1 MKNEEAGLSP
11 PFDCS
16 LCPRLVAYRDDNRAA
31 HPEWFNGPVP
41 CFGPLGARL
50 AVVGMAPGVRGANRT
65 GRPFT
70 GDYAGLL
77 LYETL
82 LKFGLAAGRYAAE
95 PDDGLTLIDTRI
107 VNAVRCVPP
116 ANLPTP
122 AEVRTCNQFLGAEL
136 KSLPEL
142 RVVLAL
148 GVLAHAATVRAAG
161 LPPSRIKF
169 KHGQML
175 ALPNGW
181 VLANSYHV
189 SRYNTNTGVLTTAM
203 FEAVVAEIVGRLSL
217 YHA

>member
-1 MKNEEAGLSP
+1 MKTDGRVEPTA
-11 PFDCS
+11 DCP
-16 LCPRLVAYRDDNRAA
+16 LCPRLVAYRRANQDA
-31 HPEWFNGPVP
+31 NPEWFNGPVP
-41 CFGPLGARL
+41 CFGPIDARL

-70 GDYAGLL
+70 GDYAGVL

-82 LKFGLAAGRYAAE
+82 IKFGLARGQYDARI
-95 PDDGLTLIDTRI
+95 DDGLSLVDTRI

-122 AEVRTCNQFLGAEL
+122 AEVRTCNQFLSAEL
-136 KSLPEL
+136 AGLPKV

-161 LPPSRIKF
+161 IPPSRIKF

-175 ALPNGW
+175 DLPNGW

-189 SRYNTNTGVLTTAM
+189 SRYNTNTGVLTTPM
-203 FEAVVAEIVGRLSL
+203 FEKVMADIVERL
-217 YHA
+217 

>member
-1 MKNEEAGLSP
+1 MKIDDRVEPAA
-11 PFDCS
+11 DCP
-16 LCPRLVAYRDDNRAA
+16 LCPRLVAYRQANQEAN
-31 HPEWFNGPVP
+31 PEWFNGPVP
-41 CFGPLGARL
+41 CFGPINARL

-70 GDYAGLL
+70 GDYAGVL

-82 LKFGLAAGRYAAE
+82 IKFGLAHGRYDAR
-95 PDDGLTLIDTRI
+95 PDDGLSLVDTRI

-122 AEVRTCNQFLGAEL
+122 AEVRTCNQFLSAEL
-136 KSLPEL
+136 AGLPRV

-161 LPPSRIKF
+161 IPPSRIKF
-169 KHGQML
+169 KHGQMID
-175 ALPNGW
+175 LPNGW

-189 SRYNTNTGVLTTAM
+189 SRYNTSTGVLTTQM
-203 FEAVVAEIVGRLSL
+203 FENVVADIVERL
-217 YHA
+217 

>member
-1 MKNEEAGLSP
+1 MRIEPAA
-11 PFDCS
+11 DCP
-16 LCPRLVAYRDDNRAA
+16 LCPRLVEYRRANQA
-31 HPEWFNGPVP
+31 TNPEWFNGPVP
-41 CFGPLGARL
+41 CFGPVDARL

-70 GDYAGLL
+70 GDYAGVL
-77 LYETL
+77 LYGTL
-82 LKFGLAAGRYAAE
+82 VKFGLARGQYDARI
-95 PDDGLTLIDTRI
+95 DDGLTLVDTRI

-122 AEVRTCNQFLGAEL
+122 AEVRTCNQFLAAEL
-136 KSLPEL
+136 AGLPKV

-161 LPPSRIKF
+161 IPPSRIKF

-175 ALPNGW
+175 ELPNGW
-181 VLANSYHV
+181 LLANSYHV

-203 FEAVVAEIVGRLSL
+203 FEAVVAEIVQRL
-217 YHA
+217 

>member
-1 MKNEEAGLSP
+1 MRIDDGAQP
-11 PFDCS
+11 PANCP
-16 LCPRLVAYRDDNRAA
+16 LCPRLVTYRQANPAA
-31 HPEWFNGPVP
+31 NPEWFNAPVP
-41 CFGPLGARL
+41 CFGPIDARL

-70 GDYAGLL
+70 GDYAGVL

-82 LKFGLAAGRYAAE
+82 IKFGLARGRYDARI
-95 PDDGLTLIDTRI
+95 DDGLSLVDTRI

-122 AEVRTCNQFLGAEL
+122 AEVRTCNQFLSAEL
-136 KSLPEL
+136 TGLPKV

-161 LPPSRIKF
+161 IPPSRIKF

-175 ALPNGW
+175 DLPNGW

-189 SRYNTNTGVLTTAM
+189 SRYNTNTGVLTTQM
-203 FEAVVAEIVGRLSL
+203 FEDVVAEIVTRL
-217 YHA
+217 